1 VPLIGQSDQR
11 TDEDLMR
18 EVLVKKNHG
27 AFHELVRRHQGLAF
41 YARREGMG
49 EREAI
54 DLVAKKTADCIHSY
68 RILHGEQFVKV
79 LTTSMQNAAKDYR
92 RSRSRKQIAS
102 LSDDTVQREVD
113 GNSFAESAEDDAITT
128 ITRDELLSVIESLP
142 NSHERIVLMSLVE
155 GKSSYEIAQDQRRSP
170 KWVDNQYQRA
180 KKHLQMLLPREQW
193 AGRAK
198 HHRRTSD
205 TTGGTDRPQR

>member
-1 VPLIGQSDQR
+1 VPLVGQLSQLS
-11 TDEDLMR
+11 DEDLIR
-18 EVLVKKNHG
+18 EVLIKRKQG
-27 AFHELVRRHQGLAF
+27 AFHELVRRHRSLAL
-41 YARREGMG
+41 YPRRAGMG
-49 EREAI
+49 EQEAT
-54 DLVAKKTADCIHSY
+54 DLVAKKTADCISSY
-68 RILHGEQFVKV
+68 KILHGEQFVKV
-79 LTTSMQNAAKDYR
+79 LTTAVQRAAIDYWRANKR
-92 RSRSRKQIAS
+92 RDITS

-113 GNSFAESAEDDAITT
+113 DRSSAASAEDDVITT

-155 GKSSYEIAQDQRRSP
+155 GKSSYEIAQDQHRSP

-180 KKHLQMLLPREQW
+180 KKHLQALLPREQW

-198 HHRRTSD
+198 HHRRTRG